1 MMMKKNVKT
10 KLCKECRK
18 AWKWMMMKLYKKSV
32 LYFETEPSNNLQLP
46 VIKLQNNGKEFY
58 FVVDSGCGTPII
70 SPESIE
76 ELAHSYIP
84 MTGSKSCGVEGNIR
98 DLVYASVFFD
108 IDGQKVPSIFGVI
121 DIQSVLDNLS
131 KYACKKISGF
141 IGTSFLY
148 AYKSK
153 ISYRRSCII
162 SRWTLYRKFQIYRTR
177 PKQSEGATAGTSK

>member
-1 MMMKKNVKT
+1 MMMKT
-10 KLCKECRK
+10 KLRKVYRK

-32 LYFETEPSNNLQLP
+32 IYFETEPSNNLQLP

-58 FVVDSGCGTPII
+58 FVVDSGCGMPII

-84 MTGSKSCGVEGNIR
+84 MTGNKSYGVEGNIR
-98 DLVYASVFFD
+98 DLAYASAFFD

-121 DIQSVLDNLS
+121 DMQSDLDNIS
-131 KYACKKISGF
+131 KYACKKISGL

-153 ISYRRSCII
+153 INYRRSCII
-162 SRWTLYRKFQIYRTR
+162 SRWTLYRKFQICRTR
-177 PKQSEGATAGTSK
+177 PKQSEVTAAGTSK